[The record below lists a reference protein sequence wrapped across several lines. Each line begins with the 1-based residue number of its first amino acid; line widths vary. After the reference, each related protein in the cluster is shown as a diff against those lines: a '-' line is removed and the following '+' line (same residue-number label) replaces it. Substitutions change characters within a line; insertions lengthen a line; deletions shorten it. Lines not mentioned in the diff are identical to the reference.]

1 MTKYSTNDTDEILKN
16 IKMNGFVNELNEWRS
31 LCLVPV
37 FQNIKDQA
45 CKELNMTNVNNWTTY
60 IDKFISECPSPDDCL
75 SVTETA
81 KPFIGWCKEQRIDTY
96 FLMKT
101 FSILDKSF
109 QKANCLMFQGES
121 NAGKTFWTSALL
133 LFQDV
138 VGQTIQSQDFTY
150 QKCLGKEVVQIPET
164 SLTKPEQVEESKK
177 IFEGLPTQINI
188 KHKEPRLLQR
198 IPVILTCNRVPWY
211 FYQEETMTFQNRMF
225 KFDNLKQS
233 PLLQGKN
240 SPSPKFFQ
248 KIFNMIR
255 ENVYT
260 LEHWPSLPTED
271 FWPLYCEMTRNF
283 CYKLGCDDDPT

>member
-1 MTKYSTNDTDEILKN
+1 
-16 IKMNGFVNELNEWRS
+16 
-31 LCLVPV
+31 
-37 FQNIKDQA
+37 
-45 CKELNMTNVNNWTTY
+45 
-60 IDKFISECPSPDDCL
+60 
-75 SVTETA
+75 
-81 KPFIGWCKEQRIDTY
+81 
-96 FLMKT
+96 MKT
-101 FSILDKSF
+101 FSILDKSI

-225 KFDNLKQS
+225 KFDNLKTIS
-233 PLLQGKN
+233 STSGKKFTI
-240 SPSPKFFQ
+240 PK
-248 KIFNMIR
+248 
-255 ENVYT
+255 V
-260 LEHWPSLPTED
+260 LPKD
-271 FWPLYCEMTRNF
+271 IQH
-283 CYKLGCDDDPT
+283 D